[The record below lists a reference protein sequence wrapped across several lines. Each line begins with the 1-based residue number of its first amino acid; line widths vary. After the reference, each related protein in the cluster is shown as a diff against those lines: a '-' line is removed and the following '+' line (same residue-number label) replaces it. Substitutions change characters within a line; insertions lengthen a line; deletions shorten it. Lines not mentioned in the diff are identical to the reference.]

1 MDRVPASGL
10 VMQIQGQTGMV
21 APDTHL
27 ETIEHPLKPQPLT
40 KQTPITKLRL
50 VTKRR
55 RRMGINSMAIQYDRG
70 RTLRANLLFLQLCI
84 TPRATPKLHSLLE
97 SGATVETICTT
108 STNNRDTAPG

>member
-1 MDRVPASGL
+1 
-10 VMQIQGQTGMV
+10 MQIQGQTGMV

-27 ETIEHPLKPQPLT
+27 ETIEHPLRPQLLT

-55 RRMGINSMAIQYDRG
+55 RRMGINSMATQYDRG
-70 RTLRANLLFLQLCI
+70 RTLRANLRFPRRCT

-108 STNNRDTAPG
+108 STNNRDMALG